1 MVAENGRG
9 RDATFGPVPPQR
21 DVRSRRAVVAG
32 PAAGL
37 SPNATPESIP
47 VFAQIV
53 QKSRGDCLIGRAEC
67 PGEPP
72 GCLGHV

>member
-1 MVAENGRG
+1 
-9 RDATFGPVPPQR
+9 
-21 DVRSRRAVVAG
+21 VVAG

-53 QKSRGDCLIGRAEC
+53 QKSRGDRLIGRAEC

-72 GCLGHV
+72 GCLGHM